1 MDQANG
7 MGADPGAVSYKSH
20 ISKKSIN
27 SKYSRISRASNA
39 NKTMPSPMLSGPQPT
54 PIPEEEAFD
63 EELEAKPEDFCNCN
77 VCLKALTEDEKI
89 INARFVNE
97 AMAASRDISVFP
109 ICISCN
115 FE

>member
-1 MDQANG
+1 MSLA
-7 MGADPGAVSYKSH
+7 
-20 ISKKSIN
+20 
-27 SKYSRISRASNA
+27 SRAVKVKQQA
-39 NKTMPSPMLSGPQPT
+39 PA
-54 PIPEEEAFD
+54 PIVEEGYID
-63 EELEAKPEDFCNCN
+63 EDLEAKPEDFISCINCLN
-77 VCLKALTEDEKI
+77 GLSSDEKI